1 MKSRNFNLLIPLLL
15 LVLNVILLSFLI
27 EQLIDAS
34 EPNYGG
40 GWSLSTPVFGL
51 ISFIYIRKFVEIKSN
66 SLKWILQG
74 LNWLFILF
82 PIAAFLYGVILMVN
96 Y

>member
-1 MKSRNFNLLIPLLL
+1 MILKKFNLLIPLLF
-15 LVLNVILLSFLI
+15 LVLNFIFLSFLI
-27 EQLIDAS
+27 EELIDAS

-51 ISFIYIRKFVEIKSN
+51 VSFIYIRKFVEKKSS
-66 SLKWILQG
+66 SLIWILQG
-74 LNWLFILF
+74 LNWFFILF
-82 PIAAFLYGVILMVN
+82 PIAVFFYGVFIMVN